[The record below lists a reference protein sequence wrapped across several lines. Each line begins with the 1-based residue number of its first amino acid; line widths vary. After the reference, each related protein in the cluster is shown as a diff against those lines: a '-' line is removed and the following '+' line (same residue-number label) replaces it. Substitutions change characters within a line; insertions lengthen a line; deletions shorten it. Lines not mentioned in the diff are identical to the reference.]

1 VKTTEK
7 REDTKISSIDTI
19 F

>member
-7 REDTKISSIDTI
+7 TEDTKISSIDTI